1 MSAGK
6 TGTTDHTPI
15 NNHLTSMNKPSFLF
29 LFPGQGAQYSSMG
42 SDLHAE
48 HEIVRH
54 TYEEAVD
61 VLGYDITHLSFAD
74 PYGKINL
81 TRYTQ
86 PAILTHSVACLRLF
100 SELTEG
106 QLSPDVT
113 AGHSLGE
120 YTALVA
126 ANVLDFASALRLV
139 STRGELMG
147 THGDGE
153 MEALPLDVEAAAK
166 LAEKHYCAIAACN
179 LPEQIV
185 VGGHAEDLDNLAHE
199 LTELYPKKR
208 STRLKTEGAFHTYLM
223 IEAAKRF
230 RPVLEDTVFQITDI
244 QVLSNYTG
252 DFHESNSASIRSRLF
267 LQLFHPVLWH
277 QNLLNAI
284 QLGVTTVIEF
294 GGGIGKGT
302 TPAEKNPNIAG
313 IFKRAFRGAERVPTY
328 HSVINI
334 GTLEQTLA
342 ALK

>member
-1 MSAGK
+1 
-6 TGTTDHTPI
+6 
-15 NNHLTSMNKPSFLF
+15 MNKPSLLF

-74 PYGKINL
+74 PDGKINL

-147 THGDGE
+147 AHGDGE

-334 GTLEQTLA
+334 GTLEKTLA

>member
-1 MSAGK
+1 M
-6 TGTTDHTPI
+6 
-15 NNHLTSMNKPSFLF
+15 
-29 LFPGQGAQYSSMG
+29 
-42 SDLHAE
+42 
-48 HEIVRH
+48 
-54 TYEEAVD
+54 
-61 VLGYDITHLSFAD
+61 
-74 PYGKINL
+74 
-81 TRYTQ
+81 
-86 PAILTHSVACLRLF
+86 
-100 SELTEG
+100 
-106 QLSPDVT
+106 
-113 AGHSLGE
+113 
-120 YTALVA
+120 
-126 ANVLDFASALRLV
+126 
-139 STRGELMG
+139 
-147 THGDGE
+147 
-153 MEALPLDVEAAAK
+153 
-166 LAEKHYCAIAACN
+166 
-179 LPEQIV
+179 
-185 VGGHAEDLDNLAHE
+185 DNLAHE

>member
-74 PYGKINL
+74 PDGKINL

-147 THGDGE
+147 AHGDGE

-166 LAEKHYCAIAACN
+166 WAEKHYCAIAAGN
-179 LPEQIV
+179 LPEKIV
-185 VGGHAEDLDNLAHE
+185 GGGHA
-199 LTELYPKKR
+199 
-208 STRLKTEGAFHTYLM
+208 
-223 IEAAKRF
+223 
-230 RPVLEDTVFQITDI
+230 
-244 QVLSNYTG
+244 
-252 DFHESNSASIRSRLF
+252 
-267 LQLFHPVLWH
+267 
-277 QNLLNAI
+277 
-284 QLGVTTVIEF
+284 
-294 GGGIGKGT
+294 
-302 TPAEKNPNIAG
+302 
-313 IFKRAFRGAERVPTY
+313 
-328 HSVINI
+328 
-334 GTLEQTLA
+334 
-342 ALK
+342 

>member
-74 PYGKINL
+74 PDGKINL

-185 VGGHAEDLDNLAHE
+185 VGGPAEDLDNLAHE

-252 DFHESNSASIRSRLF
+252 DFHESDSASIRSRLF

-294 GGGIGKGT
+294 GGGIGKDT

>member
-15 NNHLTSMNKPSFLF
+15 NNHPTSMNKPSLLF

-74 PYGKINL
+74 PDGKINL

-147 THGDGE
+147 AHGDGE

-185 VGGHAEDLDNLAHE
+185 VGG
-199 LTELYPKKR
+199 
-208 STRLKTEGAFHTYLM
+208 
-223 IEAAKRF
+223 
-230 RPVLEDTVFQITDI
+230 
-244 QVLSNYTG
+244 LSLI
-252 DFHESNSASIRSRLF
+252 HI
-267 LQLFHPVLWH
+267 
-277 QNLLNAI
+277 
-284 QLGVTTVIEF
+284 
-294 GGGIGKGT
+294 
-302 TPAEKNPNIAG
+302 
-313 IFKRAFRGAERVPTY
+313 
-328 HSVINI
+328 
-334 GTLEQTLA
+334 
-342 ALK
+342 

>member
-74 PYGKINL
+74 PDGKINL

-179 LPEQIV
+179 LPEQNV